1 MPAPVASGWSGC
13 RVGLAPTGKAPPC
26 HGARGQRP
34 FPICPARDAHDVRA
48 VIYLL
53 KKRHPRLGHCRLI
66 ETVVMTLSQAST
78 GLGPPVL
85 HGASTHAAATA
96 RRPRRHRE
104 PGGGWPLRP
113 VSGRRV
119 PPVGPSAVQTGTDGM
134 CQRHGVRHD
143 RADSAPRFTSQGRTV
158 GPAAGC
164 AHPPGQSCRRSSWH
178 P

>member
-1 MPAPVASGWSGC
+1 MNAGEVMSRNPIAS
-13 RVGLAPTGKAPPC
+13 PN
-26 HGARGQRP
+26 GAVRAQRP
-34 FPICPARDAHDVRA
+34 FPSCPARDTHDVIIRA

-53 KKRHPRLGHCRLI
+53 KTRHPRLGHCRLI
-66 ETVVMTLSQAST
+66 ESVVTLSQAST
-78 GLGPPVL
+78 GLGPPML

-119 PPVGPSAVQTGTDGM
+119 PPVGPSAAPTGTDGM

-143 RADSAPRFTSQGRTV
+143 RADSAPRFTSQGRKV
-158 GPAAGC
+158 GPPAGC